1 MVAGYYC
8 CLAWLVLQEVASR
21 CWILPVQV
29 CAASLKH
36 GAHKRHGVHVYVY
49 ERKKE
54 MYVCWCDVC
63 SCVHTCFSE
72 LHESHT
78 AYPRHTNGQKAHVL
92 EGRRLLT
99 TNLGHYRENQTLSW
113 RVATQEVFFAVKYFS
128 LRVIKTI
135 TTMTMMKLATGMIFF
150 KADETD
156 EGNDGFEDDVL

>member
-1 MVAGYYC
+1 
-8 CLAWLVLQEVASR
+8 
-21 CWILPVQV
+21 
-29 CAASLKH
+29 
-36 GAHKRHGVHVYVY
+36 
-49 ERKKE
+49 

-113 RVATQEVFFAVKYFS
+113 RVATQEVFFCREILFIESDKDDNDDDDDE
-128 LRVIKTI
+128 
-135 TTMTMMKLATGMIFF
+135 
-150 KADETD
+150 ADD
-156 EGNDGFEDDVL
+156 RDDFC

>member
-1 MVAGYYC
+1 MVC
-8 CLAWLVLQEVASR
+8 MCMCMR
-21 CWILPVQV
+21 
-29 CAASLKH
+29 
-36 GAHKRHGVHVYVY
+36 
-49 ERKKE
+49 ERKRC
-54 MYVCWCDVC
+54 M
-63 SCVHTCFSE
+63 CVGVMCVRVYIHALVNCTC
-72 LHESHT
+72 HT

-156 EGNDGFEDDVL
+156 DGNDGFEDDIL